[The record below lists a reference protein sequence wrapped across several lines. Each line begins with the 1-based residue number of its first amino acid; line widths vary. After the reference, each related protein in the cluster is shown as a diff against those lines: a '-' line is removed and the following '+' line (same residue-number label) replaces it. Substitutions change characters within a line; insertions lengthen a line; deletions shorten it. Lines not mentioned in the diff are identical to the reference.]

1 MWRRRIRHDVH
12 TCEAPF
18 GEQLLFLAVRPKMQ
32 DCVLYRAPHIVDS
45 NHAIS
50 VHETPLAPCN
60 AQRELQDID
69 SQEDPQTW
77 RKQLQALLTCLAKIV
92 GEPAPAA
99 KRAATA
105 LHDSVLPS
113 PNVAAVA
120 GSPGSDAGDARLSDE
135 EQEEEA

>member
-1 MWRRRIRHDVH
+1 MFCTELPISY
-12 TCEAPF
+12 TATP
-18 GEQLLFLAVRPKMQ
+18 
-32 DCVLYRAPHIVDS
+32 LYKYI
-45 NHAIS
+45 
-50 VHETPLAPCN
+50 HETPLAPCN

-77 RKQLQALLTCLAKIV
+77 RKQLQALLTCLAEIV